1 MGFVTLE
8 KSEREELFK
17 QRKPYAMSLSELKQ
31 LREKHIKEQL
41 QVKNYLKALE
51 QSGGSKTDIKTAK
64 TILLA
69 LKTIDTQIGSLM
81 RNARR

>member
-8 KSEREELFK
+8 KSEKEELFK
-17 QRKPYAMSLSELKQ
+17 KKPGAMTVAELKQ
-31 LREKHIKEQL
+31 LREKHIQE
-41 QVKNYLKALE
+41 QVKVRAYLKALKE
-51 QSGGSKTDIKTAK
+51 SGGTTGQMRSAN

-81 RNARR
+81 RTARR

>member
-8 KSEREELFK
+8 KSERKELFK
-17 QRKPYAMSLSELKQ
+17 KKPGAMSVSELKQ

-41 QVKNYLKALE
+41 QVRNYIKALKE
-51 QSGGSKTDIKTAK
+51 SGGSKTDIKTAN

-81 RNARR
+81 RTAGR

>member
-8 KSEREELFK
+8 KSEKKDLFK
-17 QRKPYAMSLSELKQ
+17 RKPYSMNQAELKQ

-41 QVKNYLKALE
+41 QLRNYIQALKE
-51 QSGGSKTDIKTAK
+51 TGGSKTDIKTAN

-69 LKTIDTQIGSLM
+69 LKTMDTQLSSLI